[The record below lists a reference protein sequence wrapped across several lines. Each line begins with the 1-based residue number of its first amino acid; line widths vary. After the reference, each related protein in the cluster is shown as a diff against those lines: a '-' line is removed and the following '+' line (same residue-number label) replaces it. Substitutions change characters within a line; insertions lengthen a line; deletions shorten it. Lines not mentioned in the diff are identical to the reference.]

1 MEVFIS
7 YSTKDSTIAN
17 AVCAALENSGIGC
30 FIAPRDIHPGLSYAS
45 EIIRGINEV
54 KAFLVIISSNSNA
67 SEHVANEVEIAF
79 NAKKIIIPFFV
90 ENVPMSLE
98 LKYYLSRKHWLIAY
112 PHYEQQ
118 LPNLVKVIS
127 ELLGVGD
134 PPASS
139 DKDNNIKTENGIANA
154 ENGKPDGVED
164 CPPALRGTSAAE
176 GVNDSPS
183 TDDGET
189 VVGNSSGSVIL
200 SASEPSVDARR
211 GQSQE
216 SPKKANKEILHSV
229 QNDKHANPVIL
240 SASEESY
247 KHSNREIL
255 PPSGRQNDKHANEE
269 ILHSVQNDNSGNVKS
284 ETGKSDGVDDCPPV
298 VRGTSAAEGVN
309 DSPSTDDGE
318 TVVGDTVISSAS
330 EKSQFSGSCHPE
342 RSEPSVDARRGQ
354 SQGTHKHANRE
365 ILPPSGRQNDNGGEM
380 RDESGEVKDE
390 SGEWRDE
397 REGLGGTFKKKWAII
412 IAVLVLA
419 ALLGT
424 LSGGGSDD
432 TAAQTSGTIN
442 GYDYVD
448 LGLSVKWATCNVGA
462 SKPESY
468 GNHYA
473 WGEVETK
480 DDYASFTSFTY
491 GKQIYNIAG
500 NPEYDVACEMWGDSW
515 RLPTEAEFQELIDNC
530 TWEWS
535 TRNGHNGYKVTSK
548 KNGNSIFLPAA
559 GWRYLSSSSNQGSY
573 GYYWSATPYESD
585 TDGAYDL
592 NFSEGGRGTR
602 WDYRSD
608 GYSVRPVSE

>member
-1 MEVFIS
+1 
-7 YSTKDSTIAN
+7 
-17 AVCAALENSGIGC
+17 
-30 FIAPRDIHPGLSYAS
+30 
-45 EIIRGINEV
+45 
-54 KAFLVIISSNSNA
+54 
-67 SEHVANEVEIAF
+67 
-79 NAKKIIIPFFV
+79 
-90 ENVPMSLE
+90 
-98 LKYYLSRKHWLIAY
+98 
-112 PHYEQQ
+112 
-118 LPNLVKVIS
+118 
-127 ELLGVGD
+127 
-134 PPASS
+134 
-139 DKDNNIKTENGIANA
+139 
-154 ENGKPDGVED
+154 
-164 CPPALRGTSAAE
+164 
-176 GVNDSPS
+176 
-183 TDDGET
+183 
-189 VVGNSSGSVIL
+189 
-200 SASEPSVDARR
+200 
-211 GQSQE
+211 
-216 SPKKANKEILHSV
+216 
-229 QNDKHANPVIL
+229 
-240 SASEESY
+240 
-247 KHSNREIL
+247 
-255 PPSGRQNDKHANEE
+255 
-269 ILHSVQNDNSGNVKS
+269 
-284 ETGKSDGVDDCPPV
+284 
-298 VRGTSAAEGVN
+298 
-309 DSPSTDDGE
+309 
-318 TVVGDTVISSAS
+318 
-330 EKSQFSGSCHPE
+330 
-342 RSEPSVDARRGQ
+342 
-354 SQGTHKHANRE
+354 
-365 ILPPSGRQNDNGGEM
+365 M